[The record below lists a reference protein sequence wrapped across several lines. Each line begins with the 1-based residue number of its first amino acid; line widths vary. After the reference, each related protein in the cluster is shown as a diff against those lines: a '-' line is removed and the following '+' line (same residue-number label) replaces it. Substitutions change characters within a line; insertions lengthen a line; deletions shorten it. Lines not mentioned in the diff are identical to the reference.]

1 MGNIV
6 WHDQSLTKEQRRHK
20 NNHHSA
26 VFWFTGLSGSGK
38 STIANAAAQKLYEL
52 GVQTYVLDGDNI
64 RHGLNQDLGFSDQD
78 RKENIRR
85 IGEVAK
91 LFVDSGQLVFTAFI
105 SPFQE
110 DRDIVRSLLQPDEF
124 VEVFVN
130 CSIDECEERDPK
142 GLYKK
147 ARSGDIPQF
156 TGISSPYEAPK
167 APELMLQTDQ
177 NTVDEC
183 VEQLLAFIQKK
194 NWLKEGNEN
203 GI

>member
-38 STIANAAAQKLYEL
+38 STIANAAAQKLHEL

-130 CSIDECEERDPK
+130 CPIDECEERDPK

-177 NTVDEC
+177 YTVDEC
-183 VEQLLAFIQKK
+183 VEQLLAFIKKK
-194 NWLKEGNEN
+194 NWLKEGNKN

>member
-1 MGNIV
+1 MVVENIV
-6 WHDQSLTKEQRRHK
+6 WHHQSLTKEQRRQK

-38 STIANAAAQKLYEL
+38 STIANAVAQKLYEL
-52 GVQTYVLDGDNI
+52 GAQTYVLDGDNI

-110 DRDIVRSLLQPDEF
+110 DRDTVRTLLNTDEF

-130 CSIDECEERDPK
+130 CPIDECEARDPK

-147 ARSGDIPQF
+147 ARNGDIPQF

-167 APELMLQTDQ
+167 TPELILETDQ
-177 NTVDEC
+177 YTIDEC
-183 VEQLLAFIQKK
+183 VAQLVAFIKKK
-194 NWLKEGNEN
+194 NWL
-203 GI
+203 

>member
-110 DRDIVRSLLQPDEF
+110 DRDIVRTLLQPDEF

-130 CSIDECEERDPK
+130 CPIDECEERDPK

-167 APELMLQTDQ
+167 TPELMLQTDQ

-183 VEQLLAFIQKK
+183 VEQLLAFIKRK